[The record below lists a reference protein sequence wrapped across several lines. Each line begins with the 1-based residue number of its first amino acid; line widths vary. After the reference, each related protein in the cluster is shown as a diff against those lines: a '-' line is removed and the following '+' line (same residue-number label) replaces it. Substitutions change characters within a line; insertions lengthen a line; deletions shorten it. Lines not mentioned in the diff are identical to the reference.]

1 MKMKICEFANRMKKI
16 NEMLTFFPL
25 LPDGSKPKP
34 MPNNEFLELLHDA
47 LPKTGYQNVMQQH
60 DYNPTQD
67 TFHNF
72 VQWIER
78 RCEPFDNREPRN
90 GKDSPMDKPIP
101 KKKANKRKH
110 DGNNPPGNG
119 ESAAKK
125 GRKFC
130 IHHKWC
136 DHTTDECK
144 VIKAIYHEHAPPK
157 KYAQQK
163 KANDLHMIQRTSEGI
178 TKEFLDSE
186 ECFAILKKHIT
197 KVSNPLF
204 KAMKNEMR
212 EEFFMINE
220 DDNRKLTTNE
230 LKEMQTGLTLNKDT
244 SDDDMDEDGTNNDY

>member
-1 MKMKICEFANRMKKI
+1 M
-16 NEMLTFFPL
+16 
-25 LPDGSKPKP
+25 
-34 MPNNEFLELLHDA
+34 
-47 LPKTGYQNVMQQH
+47 
-60 DYNPTQD
+60 
-67 TFHNF
+67 
-72 VQWIER
+72 
-78 RCEPFDNREPRN
+78 
-90 GKDSPMDKPIP
+90 
-101 KKKANKRKH
+101 
-110 DGNNPPGNG
+110 
-119 ESAAKK
+119 
-125 GRKFC
+125 
-130 IHHKWC
+130 
-136 DHTTDECK
+136 
-144 VIKAIYHEHAPPK
+144 

-163 KANDLHMIQRTSEGI
+163 KANDLHMIQQTSKGI